1 MVMAKEQTEKGM
13 EKKKVCM
20 IVYTL
25 YPMDARVRREAET
38 LAASGNFEVT
48 VFCLKENATPKA
60 YSKEKV
66 SVKEL
71 DIAKYVGGSRLHY
84 VLSHMSFLMKAFF
97 ACSGL
102 LFRRGIDIVHVH
114 NMPNFLV
121 FAAIVPKLFG
131 KPVILDMHDSVPDT
145 FEAKFRGKAG
155 VLFKVLCVEEKLSA
169 WMSDRVIC
177 VNHVQK
183 EVTVGRGIP
192 SEKISISMNVP
203 DHKKFAKRADQK
215 NLARKQ
221 NGKFKVVYHGTMTE
235 RLGIDLAVEAVTKLK
250 SEIPGLELHL
260 WGRGDSLGFL
270 QDRARELGSEEV
282 VFFHGMVPIEELSG
296 VLAEMDLGVVPNRK
310 SAATDLMLPVK
321 LMEYIALGIPVV
333 APRLK
338 AIEYYFTDEMVS
350 FFEPENVDAMAEAIF
365 KVYQN
370 GSRGKSQADKAK
382 EFLEQYG
389 WEKQSLD
396 FINFYLGV

>member
-1 MVMAKEQTEKGM
+1 
-13 EKKKVCM
+13 
-20 IVYTL
+20 
-25 YPMDARVRREAET
+25 
-38 LAASGNFEVT
+38 
-48 VFCLKENATPKA
+48 
-60 YSKEKV
+60 
-66 SVKEL
+66 
-71 DIAKYVGGSRLHY
+71 
-84 VLSHMSFLMKAFF
+84 
-97 ACSGL
+97 
-102 LFRRGIDIVHVH
+102 
-114 NMPNFLV
+114 
-121 FAAIVPKLFG
+121 
-131 KPVILDMHDSVPDT
+131 
-145 FEAKFRGKAG
+145 
-155 VLFKVLCVEEKLSA
+155 
-169 WMSDRVIC
+169 
-177 VNHVQK
+177 
-183 EVTVGRGIP
+183 
-192 SEKISISMNVP
+192 MNVP

-215 NLARKQ
+215 NPERKQ
-221 NGKFKVVYHGTMTE
+221 NGKFKIVYHGTITE
-235 RLGIDLAVEAVTKLK
+235 RLGIDLAVEAVAKLK
-250 SEIPGLELHL
+250 GEIPGLELHL

-270 QDRARELGSEEV
+270 QDRAGELGSEKV

-296 VLAEMDLGVVPNRK
+296 VLAEMDLGVIPNRK

-350 FFEPENVDAMAEAIF
+350 FFEPENVDGMAEAIF